1 MPPMMPPP
9 HHCKT
14 AAMANAE
21 MGLWPNAGRKALP
34 LGQPWLVGV
43 AGLSFLLA
51 MGLSG
56 QAALAQRM
64 PRSMGETQ
72 PLAQPNSRPTPQP
85 GMAVPPRP
93 AAVTAPA
100 LNDPYTLGP
109 GDRLQ
114 VALFRLPQ
122 YSGEFEVQV
131 DGTLS
136 LPLVGNVSVQGLD
149 LESASDRIAQRYSQ
163 YLRRPVVTVNLLAR
177 RPLVVA
183 IAGEINRPGAY
194 ALRIEGTSFPK
205 LTQLLEAA
213 GGITQSADLR
223 QVEVRRQ
230 HQGRSQLF
238 TANLWDLIN
247 TGNLNQDVVLR
258 DGDSIYIPSTLV
270 PLEEAPILASATFS
284 ADLTRPITIAVV
296 GEVFRPGA
304 YTLRG
309 GPTRTGDAG
318 LPGGE
323 GGASVSPVKVSD
335 AIQIA
340 GGIKPRANIR
350 QVQVRR
356 LTRSGRE
363 EVFSVDLWS
372 LLQTGETRQNA
383 ILQEGDTV
391 FIPTATAAITPEEA
405 TQVAGAS
412 FSPNTIRINVVGEVQ
427 RSGPVEVPPN
437 STLNQGILAA
447 GGFNTRAQEDVVGL
461 IRLNPDGSVT
471 QREISIDFA
480 LGIDDENNPALQN
493 NDIIIVGTSG
503 LAQFSDTVGSVANP
517 IGGLLSIFAA
527 PFRLLNL
534 FD

>member
-1 MPPMMPPP
+1 MPQTTPPIAP
-9 HHCKT
+9 RD
-14 AAMANAE
+14 AAAVAPANSQPLR
-21 MGLWPNAGRKALP
+21 GSLP
-34 LGQPWLVGV
+34 LGQLWLVGV
-43 AGLSFLLA
+43 AGWSLL
-51 MGLSG
+51 MGMG
-56 QAALAQRM
+56 FGDAPALAQRM
-64 PRSMGETQ
+64 PRGTADIS
-72 PLAQPNSRPTPQP
+72 PAAQPAR
-85 GMAVPPRP
+85 VLPPRP
-93 AAVTAPA
+93 DATVPSAST
-100 LNDPYTLGP
+100 DPYTLGP

-122 YSGEFEVQV
+122 YSGEVEVQV

-136 LPLVGNVSVQGLD
+136 LPLVGNVSVQGLT
-149 LESASDRIAQRYSQ
+149 LEAASDRIAQRYSQ
-163 YLRRPVVTVNLLAR
+163 YLRRPVVTVNLLTR

-183 IAGEINRPGAY
+183 IAGEINRPGSY

-230 HQGRSQLF
+230 QQGRTQIF

-270 PLEEAPILASATFS
+270 PLEEAPILASSTFS
-284 ADLTRPITIAVV
+284 ADLSRPITIAVV

-309 GPTRTGDAG
+309 GPTRTGNAG

-323 GGASVSPVKVSD
+323 GGASASPVKVSD

-363 EVFSVDLWS
+363 ELFSVDLWS

-427 RSGPVEVPPN
+427 RSGLVEVPPN
-437 STLNQGILAA
+437 TTLNQGILAA
-447 GGFNTRAQEDVVGL
+447 GGFNTRAQQDVVGF

-471 QREISIDFA
+471 QREIPVDFA

-493 NDIIIVGTSG
+493 NDIIIVGASS

-517 IGGLLSIFAA
+517 LGGILSIFTV

>member
-1 MPPMMPPP
+1 M
-9 HHCKT
+9 
-14 AAMANAE
+14 
-21 MGLWPNAGRKALP
+21 
-34 LGQPWLVGV
+34 
-43 AGLSFLLA
+43 
-51 MGLSG
+51 
-56 QAALAQRM
+56 
-64 PRSMGETQ
+64 
-72 PLAQPNSRPTPQP
+72 
-85 GMAVPPRP
+85 
-93 AAVTAPA
+93 
-100 LNDPYTLGP
+100 
-109 GDRLQ
+109 
-114 VALFRLPQ
+114 ALFQLPQ
-122 YSGEFEVQV
+122 YSGEFEAQV

-136 LPLVGNVSVQGLD
+136 LPLVGNVSVQGLT
-149 LESASDRIAQRYSQ
+149 LEAASDRIAQRYSQ
-163 YLRRPVVTVNLLAR
+163 YLRRPVVTLNLLAR

-183 IAGEINRPGAY
+183 IAGEINRPGSY

-223 QVEVRRQ
+223 QVEVRRLQ
-230 HQGRSQLF
+230 QGRTQIF

-270 PLEEAPILASATFS
+270 PLEEAPILASSTFS
-284 ADLTRPITIAVV
+284 ADLNRPITIAVV

-323 GGASVSPVKVSD
+323 GGTSDAAFSPVKVSD

-427 RSGPVEVPPN
+427 RSGLVEVPPN
-437 STLNQGILAA
+437 TTLNQGILAA
-447 GGFNTRAQEDVVGL
+447 GGFNTRAQQDVVGF

-471 QREISIDFA
+471 QREIPVDFA
-480 LGIDDENNPALQN
+480 LGLDDENNPALQN
-493 NDIIIVGTSG
+493 NDVIIVGASG
-503 LAQFSDTVGSVANP
+503 LARFSDTVGSVANP
-517 IGGLLSIFAA
+517 LGGILSIFTV
-527 PFRLLNL
+527 PFRLLDL